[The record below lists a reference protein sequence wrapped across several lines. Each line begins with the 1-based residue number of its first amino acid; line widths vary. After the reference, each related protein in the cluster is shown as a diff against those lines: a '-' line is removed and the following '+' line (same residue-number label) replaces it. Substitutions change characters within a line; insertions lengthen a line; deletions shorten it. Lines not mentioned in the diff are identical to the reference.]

1 MDSELGVTP
10 ILAER
15 LKQRGMRRN
24 SMLGLWLED
33 QKVRL
38 RNDLPIPEPP
48 YGEALI
54 KVRLAGICATD
65 LEMVRGYYPFT
76 GIMGHEFVGEVIQ
89 SPTKPGLE
97 GQRVVGEINAS
108 CGQCQA
114 CKAGR
119 PTHCEKRS
127 VLGILNRNGVFA
139 EYLTLPVEN
148 LHLLPDSL
156 ADEAAVFT
164 EPLAAALEIQE
175 QVHIQPT
182 DRVLVIGAGRLG
194 QLVAQTLAL
203 TGCELLV
210 VTRHKDQDHLLGLRG
225 IATCKET
232 EAPAREVDVVVEA
245 TGSPQGFAL
254 ARRAVRPRGTIIL
267 KSTYKGE
274 LHVNFSAIV
283 VDEITLVGSRCGP
296 FPPAIRLL
304 ESGKVDP
311 RPLISGRY
319 PLAETESAIHQ
330 AGQPGA
336 LKILLKYD

>member
-1 MDSELGVTP
+1 
-10 ILAER
+10 
-15 LKQRGMRRN
+15 
-24 SMLGLWLED
+24 MLGLWLEG
-33 QKVRL
+33 QKARI
-38 RNDLPIPEPP
+38 RGDLPMPEPP
-48 YGEALI
+48 AGEALI

-76 GIMGHEFVGEVIQ
+76 GIMGHEFAGEVVQ
-89 SPTKPGLE
+89 SPTNPGLE
-97 GQRVVGEINAS
+97 GRRVVGEINAS

-119 PTHCEKRS
+119 RTHCENRS

-148 LHLLPDSL
+148 LHVVPDSL

-210 VTRHKDQDHLLGLRG
+210 VTRHAAQDHLLELRG
-225 IATCKET
+225 IATCKEK
-232 EAPAREVDVVVEA
+232 EAPTRDMDVVVEA

-254 ARRAVRPRGTIIL
+254 ARRAVRPRGTIIM

-274 LHVNFSAIV
+274 LQVNFSAIV

-296 FPPAIRLL
+296 FPPAIKLL

-311 RPLISGRY
+311 LPLISGRY
-319 PLAETESAIHQ
+319 PLAEAKKAIHQ

-336 LKILLKYD
+336 LKILLEYD

>member
-1 MDSELGVTP
+1 
-10 ILAER
+10 
-15 LKQRGMRRN
+15 
-24 SMLGLWLED
+24 MLGLWLED

-38 RNDLPIPEPP
+38 RDDLPTPEPP
-48 YGEALI
+48 NGEALL

-65 LEMVRGYYPFT
+65 LEMVHGYYPFT
-76 GIMGHEFVGEVIQ
+76 GIMGHEFVGEVVQ

-108 CGQCQA
+108 CGQCQD
-114 CKAGR
+114 CEAGR

-139 EYLTLPVEN
+139 EYVILPVEN
-148 LHLLPDSL
+148 LHELPDSL

-164 EPLAAALEIQE
+164 EPLAAALQIQE

-182 DRVLVIGAGRLG
+182 DKVLVIGAGRLG
-194 QLVAQTLAL
+194 QLVAQSLAL
-203 TGCELLV
+203 TGCELQV
-210 VTRHKDQDHLLGLRG
+210 VTRHAAQDRLLEMRG
-225 IATCKET
+225 IATCKEK
-232 EAPAREVDVVVEA
+232 EAPTRVVDVVVEA

-274 LHVNFSAIV
+274 LPVNFSAIV
-283 VDEITLVGSRCGP
+283 VNEITLVGSRCGP

-319 PLAETESAIHQ
+319 PLAEAESAIHQ

-336 LKILLKYD
+336 LKILLEND

>member
-1 MDSELGVTP
+1 
-10 ILAER
+10 
-15 LKQRGMRRN
+15 
-24 SMLGLWLED
+24 MLGLWLED
-33 QKVRL
+33 QEIRL
-38 RNDLPIPEPP
+38 RTDLPIPEPP
-48 YGEALI
+48 AGEALI

-76 GIMGHEFVGEVIQ
+76 GIMGHEFVGEVMQ

-97 GQRVVGEINAS
+97 GRRVVGEINAS

-114 CKAGR
+114 CEAGR
-119 PTHCEKRS
+119 PTHCENRS

-148 LHLLPDSL
+148 LHMVPDSL
-156 ADEAAVFT
+156 EDEAAVFT

-210 VTRHKDQDHLLGLRG
+210 VTRHAFQDDLLGLHS
-225 IATCKET
+225 IATCKERG
-232 EAPAREVDVVVEA
+232 APIRDMDVVVEA
-245 TGSPQGFAL
+245 TGTPQGFAL
-254 ARRAVRPRGTIIL
+254 ARRAVRPRGMIIM

-274 LHVNFSAIV
+274 LEVNFSAIV
-283 VDEITLVGSRCGP
+283 VDEISLVGSRCGP
-296 FPPAIRLL
+296 FPPAINLL
-304 ESGKVDP
+304 NNGKVDP
-311 RPLISGRY
+311 RPLISKRF
-319 PLAETESAIHQ
+319 PLAEAENAIHQ

-336 LKILLKYD
+336 LKILLEYD

>member
-1 MDSELGVTP
+1 MGGELGFAP
-10 ILAER
+10 IMAEK
-15 LKQRGMRRN
+15 LKQREIGRN
-24 SMLGLWLED
+24 RMLGLWLEG
-33 QKVRL
+33 QKIRM
-38 RNDLPIPEPP
+38 RGDLPMPEPP
-48 YGEALI
+48 AGEALL

-65 LEMVRGYYPFT
+65 LEMVHGYYPFT
-76 GIMGHEFVGEVIQ
+76 GILGHEFVGKVIQ
-89 SPTKPGLE
+89 SVTNPGIE
-97 GQRVVGEINAS
+97 GKRVVGEINAS
-108 CGQCQA
+108 CGQCRA

-148 LHLLPDSL
+148 LHVLPDSV

-182 DRVLVIGAGRLG
+182 ESVLVIGAGRLG

-210 VTRHKDQDHLLGLRG
+210 VTRHTAQDELLALRS
-225 IATCKET
+225 IATCKE
-232 EAPAREVDVVVEA
+232 EEVPTRTADVVVEA
-245 TGSPQGFAL
+245 TGSPEGFAL
-254 ARRAVRPRGTIIL
+254 ARRAVRPRGTIIM

-274 LHVNFSAIV
+274 LQINFSSIV

-296 FPPAIRLL
+296 FPPAINLL
-304 ESGKVDP
+304 ESGKVEP

-319 PLAETESAIHQ
+319 PLAEAEKAIQQ

-336 LKILLKYD
+336 LKILLEFG

>member
-1 MDSELGVTP
+1 
-10 ILAER
+10 
-15 LKQRGMRRN
+15 
-24 SMLGLWLED
+24 MLGLWLED
-33 QKVRL
+33 QKIRL
-38 RNDLPIPEPP
+38 RNDLPTPEPP
-48 YGEALI
+48 NGEALI

-175 QVHIQPT
+175 QVQIQPT

-210 VTRHKDQDHLLGLRG
+210 VTRHKAQEDLLGLRG

-232 EAPAREVDVVVEA
+232 EAPTREVDVVVEA

-274 LHVNFSAIV
+274 LQVNISAIV

-319 PLAETESAIHQ
+319 PLAEAESAIHQ

-336 LKILLKYD
+336 LKILLEYD

>member
-1 MDSELGVTP
+1 M
-10 ILAER
+10 
-15 LKQRGMRRN
+15 
-24 SMLGLWLED
+24 
-33 QKVRL
+33 
-38 RNDLPIPEPP
+38 
-48 YGEALI
+48 
-54 KVRLAGICATD
+54 
-65 LEMVRGYYPFT
+65 
-76 GIMGHEFVGEVIQ
+76 
-89 SPTKPGLE
+89 
-97 GQRVVGEINAS
+97 VGEINAS

-119 PTHCEKRS
+119 PTHCKNRS

-139 EYLTLPVEN
+139 EYLTLPGEN
-148 LHLLPDSL
+148 LHVVPDSL

-210 VTRHKDQDHLLGLRG
+210 VTRHATQDHLLELHG
-225 IATCKET
+225 IATCKEK
-232 EAPAREVDVVVEA
+232 EAPTRDMDVVVEA

-254 ARRAVRPRGTIIL
+254 ARQAVRPRGTLIM

-274 LHVNFSAIV
+274 LQVNFSAIV

-296 FPPAIRLL
+296 FPPAIKLL
-304 ESGKVDP
+304 ESGMVDP
-311 RPLISGRY
+311 LPLISGRY
-319 PLAETESAIHQ
+319 PLAEAEKAIHQ
-330 AGQPGA
+330 AGQAGA
-336 LKILLKYD
+336 LKILLEYD

>member
-1 MDSELGVTP
+1 
-10 ILAER
+10 
-15 LKQRGMRRN
+15 
-24 SMLGLWLED
+24 MLGLWLED

-38 RNDLPIPEPP
+38 RGDLPKPEPP
-48 YGEALI
+48 AGEALL
-54 KVRLAGICATD
+54 KMRLAGICATD

-76 GIMGHEFVGEVIQ
+76 GILGHEFVGEVIQ
-89 SPTKPGLE
+89 SPAEPGLE

-108 CGQCQA
+108 CGQCRA

-119 PTHCEKRS
+119 PTHCENRS

-139 EYLTLPVEN
+139 EYVTLPVEN
-148 LHLLPDSL
+148 LHVVPDSL

-164 EPLAAALEIQE
+164 EPLAAALEIQQ
-175 QVHIQPT
+175 QVHIQPS

-203 TGCELLV
+203 TGCELQV
-210 VTRHKDQDHLLGLRG
+210 VTRHTTQEDLLALSG
-225 IATCKET
+225 ITTC
-232 EAPAREVDVVVEA
+232 REEEVPTRDVDVVVEA

-254 ARRAVRPRGTIIL
+254 ARRAVRPRGTIVL

-274 LHVNFSAIV
+274 MQINFSAIV

-296 FPPAIRLL
+296 FPPAINLL
-304 ESGKVDP
+304 ESGKVEP
-311 RPLISGRY
+311 RPLVLGRY
-319 PLAETESAIHQ
+319 PLVDAEKAIQQ

-336 LKILLKYD
+336 LKILLEYN

>member
-1 MDSELGVTP
+1 
-10 ILAER
+10 
-15 LKQRGMRRN
+15 
-24 SMLGLWLED
+24 MLGLWLED
-33 QKVRL
+33 QKIRL
-38 RNDLPIPEPP
+38 RNDLPTPEPP
-48 YGEALI
+48 NGEALI

-175 QVHIQPT
+175 QVQIQPT

-210 VTRHKDQDHLLGLRG
+210 VTRHKAQEDLLGLRG
-225 IATCKET
+225 IATYKET
-232 EAPAREVDVVVEA
+232 EAPTREVDVVVEA

-274 LHVNFSAIV
+274 LQVNISAIV

-319 PLAETESAIHQ
+319 PLAEAESAIHQ

-336 LKILLKYD
+336 LKILLEYD